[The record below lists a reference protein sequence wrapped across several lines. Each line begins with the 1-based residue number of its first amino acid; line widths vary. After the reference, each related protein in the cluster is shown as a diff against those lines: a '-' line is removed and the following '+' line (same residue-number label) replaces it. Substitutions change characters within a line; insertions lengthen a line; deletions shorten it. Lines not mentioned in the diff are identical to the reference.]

1 MKRRKT
7 LVMTAV
13 MSLAWILAGAFPP
26 LVAAGDDGPKLL
38 AGTTLDMTLTTTL
51 SSKANE
57 NGDPFTA
64 EIQEHVF
71 AAGEE
76 IIPAG
81 SVVEGRISF
90 IKPPGRATGKAEM
103 RLTPEKVTTK
113 QGLEFNIAAALTK
126 AEGDVKMKG
135 NEGTLEGPGKSTKD
149 TAKEAGIG
157 AAAGAGVGAIADGG
171 TGALYGMG
179 IGAAAAVIHRVLKKH
194 GNIVVPQGTELT
206 YVVSRDTIG
215 QKTNTSG
222 APLVIHQDNPK

>member
-1 MKRRKT
+1 MKNMKKLLVVST
-7 LVMTAV
+7 L
-13 MSLAWILAGAFPP
+13 SLTFIFIAAFPA
-26 LVAAGDDGPKLL
+26 LLAAADDGPKLP
-38 AGTTLDMTLTTTL
+38 AGTTLQMTLTTTL

-64 EIQEHVF
+64 EIEEPVF
-71 AAGEE
+71 GGGEE

-81 SVVEGRISF
+81 STVEGRVSF
-90 IKPPGRATGKAEM
+90 VKPPGRATGKAEM

-113 QGLEFNIAAALTK
+113 QGLQFNIAATLTD
-126 AEGDVKMKG
+126 AQGDVKMKG
-135 NEGTLEGPGKSTKD
+135 NEGTLEGPGKNNKD
-149 TAKEAGIG
+149 TAKQTGIG

-179 IGAAAAVIHRVLKKH
+179 IGAAAAIIHTILRKH

-215 QKTNTSG
+215 QKVSTEG
-222 APLVIHQDNPK
+222 APLVIHQDKN